1 MSITS
6 NKNYLQPTGFKLI
19 VDRKNYGN
27 LEYFAQS
34 VTHPGATVQPL
45 ELTIP
50 RVTSLPLVGD
60 AIDYGQLDVAIILD
74 EDMESYKEM
83 QSWLNR
89 IVNEGQID
97 ENPANGSVIPT
108 YADITLLILSS
119 HNNKTVQVKYN
130 DCMPVTLGSIELASN
145 VSDVTYLTFSVSFR
159 FTSFEIS

>member
-1 MSITS
+1 MALTS

-19 VDRKNYGN
+19 IDRKNYGN

-45 ELTIP
+45 ELAIP
-50 RVTSLPLVGD
+50 RITSIPLVGD
-60 AIDYGQLDVAIILD
+60 AIDYGQLEANIILD
-74 EDMESYKEM
+74 EDMTSYREM
-83 QSWLNR
+83 QRWLDR
-89 IVNEGQID
+89 IVNEGQVN

-130 DCMPVTLGSIELASN
+130 DCMPVTLGSIEFASN

-159 FTSFEIS
+159 FTSFKIS